1 LLKGVVDQ
9 MRESKDTI
17 TVNVNV
23 EMTTASLQ
31 AIVENAKKVE
41 GRNEKGVYRI
51 DTADKVSEMISNFI
65 LENDFESYAKN
76 IENYPRGS

>member
-1 LLKGVVDQ
+1 
-9 MRESKDTI
+9 MSESKETI

-23 EMTTASLQ
+23 EMTVASLQ

-41 GRNEKGVYRI
+41 KKKKKGVYRI
-51 DTADKVSEMISNFI
+51 DTADKVGEMISNFI
-65 LENDFESYAKN
+65 LENDFETYAKN

>member
-1 LLKGVVDQ
+1 
-9 MRESKDTI
+9 MSESKETI

-41 GRNEKGVYRI
+41 GRDEKGVYRI

>member
-1 LLKGVVDQ
+1 
-9 MRESKDTI
+9 MSESKETI

-23 EMTTASLQ
+23 EITTASLQ

-76 IENYPRGS
+76 IENYPRGL

>member
-1 LLKGVVDQ
+1 
-9 MRESKDTI
+9 MSKSKETL

-23 EMTTASLQ
+23 EITAAALQ
-31 AIVENAKKVE
+31 AIVENAKKIE
-41 GRNEKGVYRI
+41 GRDEKGVYRI

-65 LENDFESYAKN
+65 LETDFESYAKN

>member
-1 LLKGVVDQ
+1 
-9 MRESKDTI
+9 MSESKETI

-23 EMTTASLQ
+23 EITTASLQ
-31 AIVENAKKVE
+31 AIVQNAKKVE

>member
-1 LLKGVVDQ
+1 
-9 MRESKDTI
+9 MSESKDTI

-23 EMTTASLQ
+23 EMTPASLQ

-51 DTADKVSEMISNFI
+51 DTADRVSEMISNFI

>member
-1 LLKGVVDQ
+1 MSG
-9 MRESKDTI
+9 SKDTI

-41 GRNEKGVYRI
+41 GCNEKGVYRI

-76 IENYPRGS
+76 IDNYPRGL

>member
-1 LLKGVVDQ
+1 

-31 AIVENAKKVE
+31 AIVENARKVE

-65 LENDFESYAKN
+65 LKNDFESYAKN

>member
-1 LLKGVVDQ
+1 
-9 MRESKDTI
+9 MSESKDTI
-17 TVNVNV
+17 MVNVNV

>member
-1 LLKGVVDQ
+1 
-9 MRESKDTI
+9 MSESKETI

-31 AIVENAKKVE
+31 AIVENAKEVE

>member
-1 LLKGVVDQ
+1 
-9 MRESKDTI
+9 MSESKETI

-31 AIVENAKKVE
+31 AIVENARKVE

>member
-1 LLKGVVDQ
+1 MG
-9 MRESKDTI
+9 ESKETI

-23 EMTTASLQ
+23 EMTAASLQ

-76 IENYPRGS
+76 IENYPRRS

>member
-1 LLKGVVDQ
+1 MSELK
-9 MRESKDTI
+9 ETI

-76 IENYPRGS
+76 MENYPRGS

>member
-1 LLKGVVDQ
+1 
-9 MRESKDTI
+9 MSESKETL

-23 EMTTASLQ
+23 EITTASLQ
-31 AIVENAKKVE
+31 AIVQNAKKVE
-41 GRNEKGVYRI
+41 GRDEKGVYRI

>member
-1 LLKGVVDQ
+1 
-9 MRESKDTI
+9 MSESKETI

-23 EMTTASLQ
+23 EITTASLQ
-31 AIVENAKKVE
+31 AIVQNAKKVE
-41 GRNEKGVYRI
+41 GRDEKGVYRI